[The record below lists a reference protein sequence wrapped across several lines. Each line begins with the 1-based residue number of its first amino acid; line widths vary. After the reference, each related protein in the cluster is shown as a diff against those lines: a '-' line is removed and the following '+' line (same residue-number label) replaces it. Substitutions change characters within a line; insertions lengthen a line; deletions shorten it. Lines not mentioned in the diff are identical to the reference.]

1 MKIAIVGSGIS
12 GNTVAHLLHKKHN
25 ITLFE
30 KNNRIGGHSHTHNIE
45 INGSPISV
53 DTGFIV
59 FNKKTYPLF
68 SSLLRELDVAHEDS
82 KMSFSVF
89 SKKTG
94 LEYNGTTLNTLFSQ
108 RRNIFNPKFIKMI
121 FEILRFNKE
130 SLGLLNTSKELSL
143 GDYLAKN
150 TYSDYFLKNYILPMG
165 SAIWSSN
172 LETMIKFPAKF
183 FVTFLHNHGMLNIN
197 NRPQWLTISN
207 GSKSYVQ
214 KLCYPFIDNIRL
226 NSNIKFIERKSN
238 KVIVHSKYGSENFDY
253 IFMACHSNEA
263 LAILKDASNNEK
275 EILGAIPYTNNEV
288 YLHTDSSIMP
298 KYKLSWAAWNYN
310 IDSKESEPIT
320 LTYNMNI
327 LQNIKIETPVLVTL
341 NPKGCI
347 DPKKIIKKLN
357 YAHPTFSIDSITAQK
372 KHHIIS
378 GINRTFFAGAYW
390 GNGFHEDGVKSAYD
404 SVKQLNQ
411 LIN

>member
-12 GNTVAHLLHKKHN
+12 GNTIAHLLHKKHN

-94 LEYNGTTLNTLFSQ
+94 LEYNGTSLNTLFSQ
-108 RRNIFNPKFIKMI
+108 RRNIFKPKFIKMI

-130 SLGLLNTSKELSL
+130 SLGLLATSKELSL

-150 TYSDYFLKNYILPMG
+150 AYSDYFLKNYILPMG

-214 KLCYPFIDNIRL
+214 KLCHPFIDKIRL

-288 YLHTDSSIMP
+288 YLHTDSTIMP

-357 YAHPTFSIDSITAQK
+357 YAHPTFSIDSINAQK

>member
-12 GNTVAHLLHKKHN
+12 GNTIAHLLHKKHN

-94 LEYNGTTLNTLFSQ
+94 LEYNGTSLNTLFSQ
-108 RRNIFNPKFIKMI
+108 RRNIFKPKFIKMI

-130 SLGLLNTSKELSL
+130 SLGLLATSKELSL

-150 TYSDYFLKNYILPMG
+150 AYSDYFLKNYILPMG

-214 KLCYPFIDNIRL
+214 KLCHPFIDKIRL

-253 IFMACHSNEA
+253 IFMACHSNQA
-263 LAILKDASNNEK
+263 LAILKDPSNNEK
-275 EILGAIPYTNNEV
+275 EVLGAIPYTNNEV
-288 YLHTDSSIMP
+288 YLHTDSTIMP

-327 LQNIKIETPVLVTL
+327 LQNIKIETPILVTL

-357 YAHPTFSIDSITAQK
+357 YAHPTFSIDSINAQK
-372 KHHIIS
+372 KHPIIS

>member
-130 SLGLLNTSKELSL
+130 SLGLLTTSKELSL

-357 YAHPTFSIDSITAQK
+357 YAHPTFSIDSINAQK

>member
-12 GNTVAHLLHKKHN
+12 GNTIAHLLHKKHN

-94 LEYNGTTLNTLFSQ
+94 LEYNGTSLNTLFSQ

>member
-94 LEYNGTTLNTLFSQ
+94 LEYNGTSLNTLFSQ

-130 SLGLLNTSKELSL
+130 SLGLLTTSKELSL

-357 YAHPTFSIDSITAQK
+357 YAHPTFSIDSINAQK

>member
-12 GNTVAHLLHKKHN
+12 GNTIAHLLHKKHN

-30 KNNRIGGHSHTHNIE
+30 KNDRIGGHSHTHNIDV
-45 INGSPISV
+45 NGTSISV

-68 SSLLRELDVAHEDS
+68 SSLLKELDVAYEDS
-82 KMSFSVF
+82 SMSFSVF
-89 SKKTG
+89 SKKNS
-94 LEYNGTTLNTLFSQ
+94 LEYNGTNLNTLFSQ
-108 RRNIFNPKFIKMI
+108 RKNIFNPKFIKMI

-130 SLGLLNTSKELSL
+130 SLGLIETSEELSL

-150 TYSDYFLKNYILPMG
+150 SYSDYFLKHYILPMG
-165 SAIWSSN
+165 SAIWSSK
-172 LETMIKFPAKF
+172 LETMSKFSAKF

-214 KLCYPFIDNIRL
+214 KLCRPFIDNIRL
-226 NSNIKFIERKSN
+226 NTDINFIERKSN
-238 KVIVHSKYGSENFDY
+238 KVIVHSNHGSENFDY
-253 IFMACHSNEA
+253 IFMACHSTEA
-263 LAILKDASNNEK
+263 LEILKDSSNNEK

-310 IDSKESEPIT
+310 IDSEDNEPIT

-327 LQNIKIETPVLVTL
+327 LQNIKIETPILVTL
-341 NPKGCI
+341 NPKGNI
-347 DPKKIIKKLN
+347 DPKKIIKKLS
-357 YAHPTFSIDSITAQK
+357 YEHPIFSIDSVNAQK
-372 KHHIIS
+372 KQHVIS

-404 SVKQLNQ
+404 SVKQLNE
-411 LIN
+411 LIT

>member
-45 INGSPISV
+45 INGSAISV

-94 LEYNGTTLNTLFSQ
+94 LEYNGTSLNTLFSQ

-130 SLGLLNTSKELSL
+130 SLGLLTTSKELSL

-357 YAHPTFSIDSITAQK
+357 YAHPTFSIDSINAQK